1 MCPEKMHVDQL
12 DIDEPLVR
20 RLLAGQFPHW
30 ADLSIARVKSAG
42 TENAIYRLGDDLAI
56 RLPYRFG
63 NTTQVDKDHRWLPF
77 LSPHLPLPIPVP
89 VAKGAPAEDYP
100 SQWSV
105 CRWLPGENATLD
117 RLTDLSQAAKDL
129 AKFIH
134 TLQQIDSADGPA
146 PGEHNFFRGI
156 PLADRDGYT
165 RAAIAES
172 AGLERDLPAPV
183 WRGPPVWIHGDLAPG
198 NLLALS
204 GRLSGVIDWGGLAVG
219 DPATEL
225 LPAWNLFQRES
236 RGAFRAAIDVD
247 DATWARGR
255 GLALSVALV
264 ALPYYL
270 ETNPVIARWARYM
283 IDEVLEDHERG

>member
-1 MCPEKMHVDQL
+1 LVDS
-12 DIDEPLVR
+12 DAVT
-20 RLLAGQFPHW
+20 AVW
-30 ADLSIARVKSAG
+30 
-42 TENAIYRLGDDLAI
+42 
-56 RLPYRFG
+56 
-63 NTTQVDKDHRWLPF
+63 
-77 LSPHLPLPIPVP
+77 
-89 VAKGAPAEDYP
+89 
-100 SQWSV
+100 
-105 CRWLPGENATLD
+105 
-117 RLTDLSQAAKDL
+117 
-129 AKFIH
+129 
-134 TLQQIDSADGPA
+134 
-146 PGEHNFFRGI
+146 
-156 PLADRDGYT
+156 
-165 RAAIAES
+165 
-172 AGLERDLPAPV
+172 ERDLQAPV
-183 WRGPPVWIHGDLAPG
+183 WRESPVWIHGDLAPG